1 MKVEAKNCCTKDPEK
16 SDYIDQED
24 LTKIAQIL
32 IEIQLMKSNFTKFK
46 EDI

>member
-1 MKVEAKNCCTKDPEK
+1 MKDEAKKRCAKDPER
-16 SDYIDQED
+16 SEFIDPED

-32 IEIQLMKSNFTKFK
+32 IEIQLMKSNFTNFK